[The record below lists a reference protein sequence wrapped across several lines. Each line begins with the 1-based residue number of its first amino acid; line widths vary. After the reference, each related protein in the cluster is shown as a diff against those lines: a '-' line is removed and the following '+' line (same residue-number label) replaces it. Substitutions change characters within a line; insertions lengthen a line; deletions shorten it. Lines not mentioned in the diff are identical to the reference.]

1 MGRARDYTTKGIAMS
16 LFKQMVI
23 MLTLFLGIIL
33 ASVLMLN
40 FKTAT
45 EFVQNQL
52 YTDAK
57 NTAHSLG
64 LSLSKVSGAEDTS
77 SMETMINAIYD
88 SGYYERIR
96 LVDIEGKEVYR
107 RDTDVRV
114 SDVPEWFIHM
124 VPIHNASASTD
135 IMIGW
140 SRFGTLEVSGHT
152 GHAYRQLYSTLI
164 DLVQTFLMLGGVVFA
179 VLYLLLSLSL
189 KSLTR
194 IRDQAKAI
202 IDNEFIVES
211 KIPFTTEFRSVTVAM
226 NAMVT
231 KVKDIFE
238 RENETLRRYHEL
250 LYKDTESKLHN
261 RRYLTTKLPDY
272 LQSDASLSSG
282 VYVMFSFDEI
292 DRFKREMGYEQYS
305 RLIGLFSQALTTHLG
320 AYRNALISR
329 LNESDFFAAIPSC
342 DLSSVANQA
351 ELIMEQIHAMMRE
364 IDPEIET
371 YLLLGCGIGRY
382 SENDTLKS
390 LFSRADHAITQ
401 AKLRGNFT
409 MELNEEVVDTLVL
422 GREEWRN
429 ELLLSLQESRMLLA
443 FQSVVEQRGDTLVP
457 IHEEIFLRLLDK
469 EGVIH
474 SAGYFLPIATSLG
487 LVDTLDRYGIEK
499 MLDFIKERLPLTP
512 PAINLSGDFIK
523 KYSNIQW
530 LRSQLEVFA
539 RHSDLV
545 LWFEV
550 SNAIAVH
557 EIEAVRTLSSMIKM
571 FGYHFGID
579 HFTIPESGAA
589 YLQAIRPDYVKS
601 SALYLQDIMMDKDTG
616 KNSESFNNLVRSL
629 GISVIAMNI
638 EEAKEL
644 QNLQSVGIER
654 FQGSYIAPVAL
665 LK

>member
-1 MGRARDYTTKGIAMS
+1 MS

-33 ASVLMLN
+33 ASVLILN
-40 FKTAT
+40 LKTAT

-64 LSLSKVSGAEDTS
+64 LSLSKVSGADDIS
-77 SMETMINAIYD
+77 SMEAMINAIYD

-107 RDTDVRV
+107 RDADVQV
-114 SDVPEWFIHM
+114 SDVPQWFIKM

-164 DLVQTFLMLGGVVFA
+164 DLVQTFLMLGLVVFTM
-179 VLYLLLSLSL
+179 LYLLLSLSL

-202 IDNEFIVES
+202 IDNEFIIEG

-226 NAMVT
+226 NAMVA

-250 LYKDTESKLHN
+250 LYKDAESKLYN
-261 RRYLTTKLPDY
+261 RRYLSTKLPDY
-272 LQSDASLSSG
+272 LQDDASLSSG

-292 DRFKREMGYEQYS
+292 DRFKREMGYERYL
-305 RLIGLFSQALTTHLG
+305 RLIIALSEELTAQLG
-320 AYRNALISR
+320 TFRHALISR
-329 LNESDFFAAIPSC
+329 LNESDFFAAIPAC
-342 DLSSVANQA
+342 ESSLATQQA
-351 ELIMEQIHAMMRE
+351 ENVMLKMRQIMEE
-364 IDPEIET
+364 IDPELAN
-371 YLLLGCGIGRY
+371 YLVLGCGIGTY
-382 SENDTLKS
+382 SENDTLKL

-401 AKLRGNFT
+401 AKLCGNF
-409 MELNEEVVDTLVL
+409 MVEVSQEGTETLVL
-422 GREEWRN
+422 GREEWRE
-429 ELLLSLQESRMLLA
+429 ELLQSLQESRMLLA
-443 FQSVVEQRGDTLVP
+443 FQSVVELRGDTFAP

-469 EGVIH
+469 EGMIH
-474 SAGYFLPIATSLG
+474 SAGYFIPIATSLG

-499 MLDFIKERLPLTP
+499 VLGYIIERQPLTP

-523 KYSNIQW
+523 KYANIQW
-530 LRSQLEVFA
+530 LRTHLESFA
-539 RHSDLV
+539 RQNDLV

-550 SNAIAVH
+550 SNTIAVQ
-557 EIEAVRTLSSMIKM
+557 ELEAVRTLGAMVKM
-571 FGYHFGID
+571 FGYRFGID
-579 HFTIPESGAA
+579 HFTIPDAGAV

-601 SALYLQDIMMDKDTG
+601 SAAYLQDMMMDKDTG

-629 GISVIAMNI
+629 GISLIAMNI
-638 EEAKEL
+638 EEAQDLE
-644 QNLQSVGIER
+644 NLQSLGIER